1 MENWAVWLIV
11 MLVLSFIEVCTF
23 NLVTIWFVASAGIS
37 LLLSFFTQSYTLQF
51 IVFGVSGLILM
62 ILTRPILNKFLNKE
76 KTKTNLDRVIGMEAV
91 VTEKI
96 SKNNVGE
103 VKVDGK
109 RWSATSD
116 KVLNEGDVVTVI
128 AIDGVKL
135 KVKKGE

>member
-96 SKNNVGE
+96 SRNNVGE